1 MRGKCRNYV
10 NYLLQG
16 LSDGCIIDNMDIH
29 DLEAEEKGIEEN
41 RCKNCGALLSKLP
54 AEPNLTSWGKSVDVS
69 HPKIVERT
77 CECCGRQMRLFSQ
90 NAKQIRFCPD
100 CQEKLK
106 GKKKHVE
113 EGPLFAH
120 AVTGLVPVSRHHKTH
135 VREVRIVEPLK
146 TFRDAVHGD
155 IDLYE
160 WEVKIIDTPA
170 FQRLRGIKQL
180 GLAHYVYPGALHT
193 RFEHSIGTVFMAQ
206 GIVDVLKR
214 KSAFLEDQHNIKIIR
229 LVALLHDIGH
239 LPFGH
244 TLEDE
249 YKLLSTKHDQWRRL
263 DKYIGLG
270 TEIGTI
276 LVGMQCF
283 EEVTSALKQ
292 LSKEETDGAAPAYIS
307 DIVGNTICA
316 DLLDYLIRDGYYC
329 GLNLKYDERLL
340 KYFEIDPQT
349 QHMVVRLEKGGEFRR
364 DNISELV
371 GLLRN
376 RYSLAEKVLF
386 HHTKLAAS
394 AMLGRA
400 IQLSGLKE
408 EELLNWR
415 EEELL
420 AELSRNANAT
430 IGELVENLRYR
441 KLHKVIFRVVS
452 EYGQLRQTLEKL
464 SRILHDDQ
472 KYREQILQELEK
484 QFDMPAGSLC
494 LYCPG
499 KEMQFKPAQV
509 LVLPNGFSSPA
520 PLSEIKDPA
529 FASDVESLKAKHEGL
544 WTMQLFLSED
554 LYPKAVQVAEAF
566 KHIMQEKHHL
576 TLENDLDARP
586 SKRWQQM
593 KLRHKVIDEFADDN
607 NLNRKQEKHLQLE
620 LEKYAVVSSRKG
632 DVQDLEK
639 QYRQGCEEWLRQ
651 VGG

>member
-1 MRGKCRNYV
+1 
-10 NYLLQG
+10 
-16 LSDGCIIDNMDIH
+16 MDMH
-29 DLEAEEKGIEEN
+29 DAEAEEKGMEEN
-41 RCKNCGALLSKLP
+41 RCKNCGALLSELP
-54 AEPNLTSWGKSVDVS
+54 ADPDLTSWGKSVDVS
-69 HPKIVERT
+69 HPNIVEGT
-77 CECCGRQMRLFSQ
+77 CECCGRQIRLFSQ
-90 NAKQIRFCPD
+90 NAKQIRLCPD
-100 CQEKLK
+100 CRKKLK
-106 GKKKHVE
+106 GKKKRVE
-113 EGPLFAH
+113 EGPLFTYGVTEPAH
-120 AVTGLVPVSRHHKTH
+120 VSQRHETH
-135 VREVRIVEPLK
+135 IRGVEIVEPLK

-160 WEVKIIDTPA
+160 WEVKIVDTPA

-180 GLAHYVYPGALHT
+180 GLAYYVYHGALHT

-206 GIVDVLKR
+206 EIVDALRR
-214 KSAFLEDQHNIKIIR
+214 KDANFPGDQRNIEIIR

-276 LVGMQCF
+276 LVGKQYF
-283 EEVTSALKQ
+283 EEVTSVLKQ
-292 LSKEETDGAAPAYIS
+292 LGKDEPDGATPAYMS

-316 DLLDYLIRDGYYC
+316 DLFDYLIRDGHYC

-408 EELLNWR
+408 EDLLHWR

-452 EYGQLRQTLEKL
+452 EYGQLRQILEKL
-464 SRILHDDQ
+464 PRILHDDLE
-472 KYREQILQELEK
+472 YREQILQELEK

-494 LYCPG
+494 LYCPE

-509 LVLPNGFSSPA
+509 LVLSNGFSAPV

-529 FASDVESLKAKHEGL
+529 FAADVESLKAKHEGL
-544 WTMQLFLSED
+544 WTLQLFLRED
-554 LYPKAVQVAEAF
+554 QYPKAVQVAEAF
-566 KHIMQEKHHL
+566 KRVMQEKHHL
-576 TLENDLDARP
+576 LLENDLDARP

-593 KLRHKVIDEFADDN
+593 KLRHRVIEEFAVEKI
-607 NLNRKQEKHLQLE
+607 LNRRQEQHLQFE

-639 QYRQGCEEWLRQ
+639 QYRQGCEEWGRQ
-651 VGG
+651 VGLK